1 MRILA
6 IHAHP
11 DDIEFLM
18 GGTLALLAPAHE
30 LTLATFTNGD
40 CGSATHTRE
49 EIGRIR
55 PAEAAAA
62 AALLGARYVCLGCHD
77 LEVDF
82 RDELRRETAELLR
95 RVAPDVVFTASPQDY
110 MVDHEMASALVRD
123 ACFSAPVPLYA
134 TGRPEAAPPLAKV
147 PYLLYADPIELTDY
161 FGRPVE
167 PMFVVDVSLTMDTK
181 TAMLACH
188 ASQRE
193 WLRKHHGIDA
203 YIETMKHWSAARGA
217 LIGAPY
223 AEGFRQHLGHS
234 FPRGDILAALLGDKT
249 RRLQP

>member
-1 MRILA
+1 VRILA

-62 AALLGARYVCLGCHD
+62 AAMLGARYVCLMQHD
-77 LEVDF
+77 LELDF
-82 RDELRRETAELLR
+82 RDGLRRETAELLR
-95 RVAPDVVFTASPQDY
+95 RTAPDVVMTASPQDY
-110 MVDHEMASALVRD
+110 MADHEMASALVRD
-123 ACFSAPVPLYA
+123 ACFNAPVPLYD
-134 TGRPEAAPPLAKV
+134 TRRPDAAPPLAKV
-147 PYLLYADPIELTDY
+147 PCLLYADPIELTDHL
-161 FGRPVE
+161 GRPVE
-167 PMFVVDVSLTMDTK
+167 PMFAVDVSAAMETK
-181 TAMLACH
+181 TALLACH

-203 YIETMKHWSAARGA
+203 YIETMKQWSAARGA
-217 LIGAPY
+217 RIGTAY

-234 FPRGDILAALLGDKT
+234 FPRDNVLAALLGDKV
-249 RRLQP
+249 RKLWP